1 MHMPAQPSSFT
12 PPQSPAPRCT
22 YFTLDSRRC
31 TAPVFPGHTEL
42 CHQHLRRQL
51 DGLSARD
58 DIATDIIT
66 GIQNF
71 QSAATV
77 NAALGR
83 ILILLASGRIKRQDA
98 IAMSYIC
105 QLMLQSLKGFKQ
117 EISLTTYEK
126 TWERDLVR
134 ILNERTPLN
143 DFVFPSVL
151 GEDEA
156 ELIARERENYQ
167 PAGNEQKSSE
177 PENQTQEITE
187 EKSAEPGN
195 GKNSEINPSEEQKC
209 QSDPAPPQSGSENS
223 TAADSG
229 SVPSPAHHHR
239 PDPSSRNSADSDSER
254 QNRPSGAAQTTAGPS
269 KMDPVSP

>member
-1 MHMPAQPSSFT
+1 MPAQPSSFT

-51 DGLSARD
+51 DGLAARD
-58 DIATDIIT
+58 DIATDILA

-117 EISLTTYEK
+117 EIRLTTYEK
-126 TWERDLVR
+126 TWERDLIR
-134 ILNERTPLN
+134 ILKERTPLN
-143 DFVFPSVL
+143 DFALPSVL
-151 GEDEA
+151 SEEEA
-156 ELIARERENYQ
+156 ELIARERQNSQ
-167 PAGNEQKSSE
+167 PAGNEQKSGE

-187 EKSAEPGN
+187 EKSAEAGN

-223 TAADSG
+223 TAADSN
-229 SVPSPAHHHR
+229 SVPSAAQPHR
-239 PDPSSRNSADSDSER
+239 PDPPPRNSADPHSTR
-254 QNRPSGAAQTTAGPS
+254 QNCPSGAAQSAPQQS